1 MRTSRDEGRSRI
13 STRTKR
19 VVKPESIDEDPVE
32 MWQEYQASR
41 SEAARNKLIEHYLPV
56 VRYTAERV
64 AATLPQSVE
73 LDDLMS
79 AGLFGLFEAI
89 KSFDL
94 ARGVKFKTY
103 CSWRVRGAILD
114 DLRANDWV
122 PRLVR
127 NKATLLEQKMRE
139 AEAQLGRPAT
149 DLELATRLGMSIA
162 DLDKLMH
169 EASAVTV
176 CYLSD
181 GATDGQEASSRSDL
195 LEDPRGRDPIDD
207 LQRKD
212 VLEVLTK
219 ELSLRE
225 RLIMILYYF
234 EELTMKEIGLA
245 LDLSESRVC
254 QLHSR
259 IVARLKAKLGAR
271 KKELVID

>member
-1 MRTSRDEGRSRI
+1 MRTSKTSGRI
-13 STRTKR
+13 SGRR
-19 VVKPESIDEDPVE
+19 RAVKVETSADEDPIE
-32 MWQEYQASR
+32 LWEEYQRTR
-41 SEAARNKLIEHYLPV
+41 SEALRNRLIEHYLPV

-64 AATLPQSVE
+64 ASTLPQSVDI
-73 LDDLMS
+73 DDLMS

-94 ARGVKFKTY
+94 SRGVKFKTY

-114 DLRANDWV
+114 ELRANDWV

-127 NKATLLEQKMRE
+127 NKASMLEQKMRE
-139 AEAQLGRPAT
+139 AEAALGRPAT
-149 DLELATRLGMSIA
+149 DLELASQMGMSVGE
-162 DLDKLMH
+162 LDKLMH

-181 GATDGQEASSRSDL
+181 NAGDGEDASARSDL
-195 LEDPRGRDPIDD
+195 VEDVNAGCPIDD
-207 LQRKD
+207 IHRKD
-212 VLEVLTK
+212 VMEILTK
-219 ELSLRE
+219 ELTLRE

-234 EELTMKEIGLA
+234 EELTMREIGLA

-271 KKELVID
+271 KGELAL

>member
-1 MRTSRDEGRSRI
+1 VRTSKNDAGRSGR
-13 STRTKR
+13 RKA
-19 VVKPESIDEDPVE
+19 VKPAEDLSDEDPIEV
-32 MWQEYQASR
+32 WTEYKKTR
-41 SEAARNKLIEHYLPV
+41 SEALRNQLMERYLPI

-64 AATLPQSVE
+64 AATLPQSVD
-73 LDDLMS
+73 LDDLIS
-79 AGLFGLFEAI
+79 SGLFGLIEAI

-94 ARGVKFKTY
+94 DRNVKFKTY

-114 DLRANDWV
+114 ELRANDWV

-127 NKATLLEQKMRE
+127 NKASMLEQKMRE
-139 AEAQLGRPAT
+139 AEAAFGRPAT
-149 DLELATRLGMSIA
+149 DLELASMLGMSVGE
-162 DLDKLMH
+162 LDKLMH

-181 GATDGQEASSRSDL
+181 SAGDGQDASSRSDL
-195 LEDPRGRDPIDD
+195 LEDPRASDPLDD
-207 LQRKD
+207 INRKD
-212 VLEVLTK
+212 VMEVLTK

-234 EELTMKEIGLA
+234 EELTMREIGLA

-259 IVARLKAKLGAR
+259 IVARLKAKLGPRAR
-271 KKELVID
+271 ELTV